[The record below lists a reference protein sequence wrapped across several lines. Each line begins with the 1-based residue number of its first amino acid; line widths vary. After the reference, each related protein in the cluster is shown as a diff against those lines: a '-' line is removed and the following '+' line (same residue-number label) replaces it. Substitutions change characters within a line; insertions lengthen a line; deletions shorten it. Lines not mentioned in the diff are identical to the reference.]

1 MKKILAIVAVCM
13 LALVGCN
20 STNDFGENIKPESSE
35 EEATGLQNDVINEA
49 VNEVINEVINE
60 ESSMELSDTGVL
72 RWEHIGGTYTQR
84 KLVKNN
90 EDTFV
95 EDFILQYVDELPEE
109 KLITNISR
117 YYAVEYPLNE
127 KESIFVFREDVEGGT
142 IVICVYYDKSQSKPY
157 TDSDLTL
164 TDYPS
169 EEDEDYTF
177 TTEEFPDLK
186 IVSYVYSGEIN
197 HTDVGN
203 MYYDSTGH
211 LMVWD
216 HYLTSGC
223 RQMYFVWDGDG
234 IAMII
239 DTGGQAADILADDED
254 ISIGMHTVIY
264 VFEEPVAFEDIS
276 F

>member
-49 VNEVINEVINE
+49 VNDVINE
-60 ESSMELSDTGVL
+60 ESSMELSDIGVL

-84 KLVKNN
+84 KLLTND

-95 EDFILQYVDELPEE
+95 EDFILQYVDELPEA

-157 TDSDLTL
+157 TDSNLNL
-164 TDYPS
+164 ADYPS

-177 TTEEFPDLK
+177 TTEEFSDLK

-216 HYLTSGC
+216 HYLASGC

-254 ISIGMHTVIY
+254 ISIGMYTVIY